1 MFVLNKSEDAKMD
14 FTKVLNLIREV
25 GEYQLENFEKA
36 HIIETKS
43 NVHDLVTEVD
53 KESERRI
60 NEFLEREYP
69 DHSVLGEEG
78 TDRVGSSEY
87 KWIVDPLD
95 GTVNY
100 AHGFPIFAISL
111 ALEKNGEFVF
121 GAIYVPKLNEM
132 YRAEKGKGAYLND
145 RKIQVSDC
153 ESLNEAL
160 VATGFPYV
168 RSGPYDNI
176 HYFNHMYRI
185 TRGIRRPGS
194 AAFDLACVAAGRID
208 GFWEFNLKPW
218 DAAAGMGIIRE
229 AGGKVIDLTSEERG
243 TALTAGN
250 SGICDE
256 IYSELKKV
264 NEML

>member
-1 MFVLNKSEDAKMD
+1 MD
-14 FTKVLNLIREV
+14 FNKVLNLIKEV

-43 NVHDLVTEVD
+43 NAHDLVTEVD
-53 KESERRI
+53 KESEKMI
-60 NEFLEREYP
+60 NEFLEKEYP

-78 TDRVGSSEY
+78 TDRVGDSEY
-87 KWIVDPLD
+87 RWIVDPLD

-100 AHGFPIFAISL
+100 AHGFPIFSISIG
-111 ALEKNGEFVF
+111 LEKRGEFVF

-132 YRAEKGKGAYLND
+132 YRAEKKKGAYLND
-145 RKIQVSDC
+145 RRICVSDC
-153 ESLNEAL
+153 QSLNEAL

-176 HYFNHMYRI
+176 RYFNHMYPI

-218 DAAAGMGIIRE
+218 DAAAGIGIIKE
-229 AGGKVIDLTSEERG
+229 AGGKVIDLSSKERG
-243 TALTAGN
+243 TSLVAGN
-250 SGICDE
+250 PILCDE
-256 IYSELKKV
+256 LYLELQKV
-264 NEML
+264 NDSL